1 MIVLRAAASAAII
14 VLSLAGT
21 ASAQQEAPLPSR
33 ALATLA
39 LAPTAEAPGEILHV
53 LERWTADSDEWQ
65 AWFALWRNRR
75 EPGVWSTRERRPA
88 PVPPDWL
95 PQACRGGLE
104 EEGTLGEACRA
115 WRESVRAVEDETA
128 ARAAQARANLE
139 SPQRT
144 AWWSRVHLDGFW
156 PMTRSGTSAF
166 GIVGAHATMPVTRRF
181 QVFVTPGVILMR
193 LPGPDGRSQLTTAT
207 DWGFSYRLLDFR
219 LPGFRRASSLHVN
232 MARVWLLGQSV
243 VNAPGDL
250 YVAGFSMTFNR
261 R

>member
-1 MIVLRAAASAAII
+1 MIVLRAAASTALL
-14 VLSLAGT
+14 VFLLTGH
-21 ASAQQEAPLPSR
+21 ASAQQDTPLPSR
-33 ALATLA
+33 ALATAA
-39 LAPTAEAPGEILHV
+39 LAPSAEPPGEILKV
-53 LERWTADSDEWQ
+53 LERWTADYDEWQ
-65 AWFALWRNRR
+65 AWFAQWRNRR
-75 EPGVWSTRERRPA
+75 EPGLWSTRERRPA
-88 PVPPDWL
+88 PVPPVWL
-95 PQACRGGLE
+95 PQACEGGLE

-115 WRESVRAVEDETA
+115 LRASLQALEDETA
-128 ARAAQARANLE
+128 FRAAQARANLE

-181 QVFVTPGVILMR
+181 QVFVAPGVILMR
-193 LPGPDGRSQLTTAT
+193 LPGPDGRAQLTTAT

-219 LPGFRRASSLHVN
+219 LPGFRRASSLHIN
-232 MARVWLLGQSV
+232 MARVWVLGQSA